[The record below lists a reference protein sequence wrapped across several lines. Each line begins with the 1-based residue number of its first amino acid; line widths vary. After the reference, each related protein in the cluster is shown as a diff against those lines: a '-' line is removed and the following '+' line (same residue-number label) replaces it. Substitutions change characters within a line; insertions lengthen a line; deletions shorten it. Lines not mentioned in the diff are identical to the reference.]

1 MKSKYV
7 KKHECVIIGGGAA
20 GMMAAVQL
28 AGYGI
33 DNCIIEHTGKI
44 GSKIL
49 QTGNGKCNFTNLN
62 MSSEM
67 YQNKDNRLVME
78 VIDKFDVQHTL
89 KFFKSIGV
97 YYTQKDGY
105 VYPHSKTAASLQNAL
120 RLAIKNAGI
129 KVNMDTVINKIY
141 KKEADGK
148 DVFVLECDGIDFIAD
163 TVIIATGS
171 KASPKTGSDGSG
183 YELVRQLG
191 IDIVKPLPA
200 LVQLVCGDK
209 AVCKLGAGVR
219 SHGSIELWV
228 DGQCV
233 ANDTCLLYTSD
244 AADASRV

>member
-78 VIDKFDVQHTL
+78 VIDKL
-89 KFFKSIGV
+89 S
-97 YYTQKDGY
+97 
-105 VYPHSKTAASLQNAL
+105 ASLTYNAAAETRPWSDLSMNL
-120 RLAIKNAGI
+120 RLKLTKSYTFSMNTSFATYG
-129 KVNMDTVINKIY
+129 Y
-141 KKEADGK
+141 KFDENGNVVDNDRTEWSYGRFGRFKGYS
-148 DVFVLECDGIDFIAD
+148 
-163 TVIIATGS
+163 GS
-171 KASPKTGSDGSG
+171 FSYT
-183 YELVRQLG
+183 LN
-191 IDIVKPLPA
+191 
-200 LVQLVCGDK
+200 
-209 AVCKLGAGVR
+209 
-219 SHGSIELWV
+219 
-228 DGQCV
+228 
-233 ANDTCLLYTSD
+233 NDTSQKCDRL
-244 AADASRV
+244 RRGN

>member
-1 MKSKYV
+1 
-7 KKHECVIIGGGAA
+7 
-20 GMMAAVQL
+20 
-28 AGYGI
+28 
-33 DNCIIEHTGKI
+33 
-44 GSKIL
+44 
-49 QTGNGKCNFTNLN
+49 
-62 MSSEM
+62 M

-171 KASPKTGSDGSG
+171 KGFAKDRLRWFG
-183 YELVRQLG
+183 L
-191 IDIVKPLPA
+191 
-200 LVQLVCGDK
+200 
-209 AVCKLGAGVR
+209 
-219 SHGSIELWV
+219 
-228 DGQCV
+228 
-233 ANDTCLLYTSD
+233 
-244 AADASRV
+244 

>member
-129 KVNMDTVINKIY
+129 KVNMDTVIKNI
-141 KKEADGK
+141 
-148 DVFVLECDGIDFIAD
+148 LC
-163 TVIIATGS
+163 
-171 KASPKTGSDGSG
+171 
-183 YELVRQLG
+183 
-191 IDIVKPLPA
+191 
-200 LVQLVCGDK
+200 
-209 AVCKLGAGVR
+209 
-219 SHGSIELWV
+219 
-228 DGQCV
+228 
-233 ANDTCLLYTSD
+233 
-244 AADASRV
+244 